1 MTFRQLSLST
11 KSSIRLVDDN
21 PELFCDRDGEW
32 VSGATVAAI
41 GGATLVAV
49 YMDTGCCVEMIVL
62 GCGWLF
68 ATSFSATSWGNLIVC
83 DLAGLGL
90 LFDVN
95 WFCTFDGV
103 LKVFCILVTGE
114 EVDFWLWVVVPINA
128 LERKSRSSELRLV
141 GLLSGIN
148 SKLNYCLADVAD
160 CDWTPPKL
168 LKCSTAWFLFGLLSN
183 TFSKPPLLP
192 KLSNLS

>member
-62 GCGWLF
+62 GCG
-68 ATSFSATSWGNLIVC
+68 
-83 DLAGLGL
+83 
-90 LFDVN
+90 
-95 WFCTFDGV
+95 
-103 LKVFCILVTGE
+103 
-114 EVDFWLWVVVPINA
+114 
-128 LERKSRSSELRLV
+128 
-141 GLLSGIN
+141 
-148 SKLNYCLADVAD
+148 
-160 CDWTPPKL
+160 
-168 LKCSTAWFLFGLLSN
+168 
-183 TFSKPPLLP
+183 
-192 KLSNLS
+192 